1 MYLPGNVKKGL
12 HELQIQ
18 TSKIQVGADQAS
30 TAQTSLALGMSQAAK
45 LVRIVDLRTVAL
57 LEGSLSTKLVDDK
70 IIISTLKNIIL
81 NNAALPNEFFHVL
94 QIGVIAKLRARELQA
109 STRKRKN
116 LREFN
121 LSSPWRS
128 WSYNSNRSLQLHSK
142 LGNKVKPWSHKEWPH
157 WMPQLLT
164 IRPYSN
170 RKWNW
175 SWLCRKTQTCICS
188 IQRFMSSNDSMMRS
202 GKWWA

>member
-121 LSSPWRS
+121 LSSP
-128 WSYNSNRSLQLHSK
+128 
-142 LGNKVKPWSHKEWPH
+142 
-157 WMPQLLT
+157 
-164 IRPYSN
+164 
-170 RKWNW
+170 
-175 SWLCRKTQTCICS
+175 
-188 IQRFMSSNDSMMRS
+188 
-202 GKWWA
+202 

>member
-1 MYLPGNVKKGL
+1 
-12 HELQIQ
+12 
-18 TSKIQVGADQAS
+18 VGADQAS

-121 LSSPWRS
+121 LSSP
-128 WSYNSNRSLQLHSK
+128 
-142 LGNKVKPWSHKEWPH
+142 
-157 WMPQLLT
+157 
-164 IRPYSN
+164 
-170 RKWNW
+170 
-175 SWLCRKTQTCICS
+175 
-188 IQRFMSSNDSMMRS
+188 
-202 GKWWA
+202 